1 MRTRRSRGVKQ
12 TRKGGDA
19 RKNFER
25 YKSNWSSQEKYR
37 EYNQKMYYPTSF
49 EKLRGFKPSYRV
61 DLETENTYIFQRHG
75 FSCANLLKAKKDKF
89 HFRVADPSLTAYGIL
104 TLLRNNE
111 KPPEFDGRVFTSSLI
126 RTVQTAILE
135 YGMHGNLEL
144 IMSPYIKEKNGM
156 IADLANFPLP
166 FDQQMAHMEQFMKIL
181 KGINSDVAR
190 AIVTKQHT
198 IVFKDQRYT
207 LSSYELPPMVT
218 VPSKP
223 SKSVEILH
231 QEMFGKPP
239 NTSEPEKRF
248 YEYPIPEDPDERE
261 DYSYVTRVKIEVG
274 DTIPA
279 VREPTI
285 TKYAFIPTVLSIPE
299 ANYSKYY
306 GPEGFIYFDYWVK
319 RNYPDV
325 KFVFVVS
332 HSNFMQKVIQEYC
345 EVPLVTTIFD
355 ENAWKLSIRPKPPS
369 DTVKH
374 SNYIFE
380 LYHGIP
386 KPSPD
391 ELSLMSLRDEPSCR
405 TAVVEVNNEEDVE
418 DMLRQTE
425 VANHGS
431 NPTFKP
437 VAPSLNSTFKPV
449 TPGLNPLD
457 PERNSLF
464 LTEAP
469 PEVPIQSRDVTLET
483 KFDITRSFT
492 ELVYMLSNPGIA
504 QGLSL
509 LIDSPKELKT
519 KVLQFVYSNPS
530 VIDTPSSF
538 FSRFKRSTPSVPL
551 YLFQN
556 HYLAFI
562 LMYSPFYNALV
573 QRLESGSDILA
584 TITSHP
590 SSVIRFFKQLRTL
603 IDTDSELKQ
612 VLVSI
617 FAVNANKHYSFE
629 APPKVYA
636 FTLLD
641 LLLYEM
647 LPMTKEKMKVMYPL
661 FIHLVR
667 KGARFSKT
675 IYSENI
681 VATEVIPRKMPISE
695 LKTLDEIEQIDL
707 EQQWDD
713 AKRRLDPTNEVS
725 KLSEQFRLAK
735 QRLQDVNRKVNRRS
749 NTQMQEQL
757 EKQSVILD
765 EMYDIKRRYREEST
779 RLDPT
784 QELSRLK
791 IAYRETINE
800 NVFDYLDGSF
810 AEYIPSYD
818 LELKKLHKELLKKI
832 KAPESLLTIPKSV
845 PVGGSKGTSWKRSS
859 LRQSSVKGGRYRA
872 SLYKGKR
879 RTRANR
885 S

>member
-12 TRKGGDA
+12 TRKGGNA
-19 RKNFER
+19 RENFER
-25 YKSNWSSQEKYR
+25 YKSNWSSQEKY
-37 EYNQKMYYPTSF
+37 NQKTYYPTLV
-49 EKLRGFKPSYRV
+49 EKLRGFKPSLRV

-75 FSCANLLKAKKDKF
+75 FSCANLLKAKKDTF
-89 HFRVADPSLTAYGIL
+89 HFRVPDPSLTAYGIL

-111 KPPEFDGRVFTSSLI
+111 KPPAFEGRVFTSSLI

-166 FDQQMAHMEQFMKIL
+166 FDQQIAHMEQFMKFL
-181 KGINSDVAR
+181 KGINSEVAR
-190 AIVTKQHT
+190 AIISNQHT
-198 IVFKDQRYT
+198 IVFKDQSYT

-218 VPSKP
+218 IPPSKP
-223 SKSVEILH
+223 SKSIESLH
-231 QEMFGKPP
+231 QEMFGTA
-239 NTSEPEKRF
+239 NSETERRV

-261 DYSYVTRVKIEVG
+261 DYSYVTRAKIAVG

-325 KFVFVVS
+325 KVVFVVS
-332 HSNFMQKVIQEYC
+332 HSNFMQKIIQEYC

-355 ENAWKLSIRPKPPS
+355 ENAWKLSIRPKPSS
-369 DTVKH
+369 DPVEH

-386 KPSPD
+386 KPTPN
-391 ELSLMSLRDEPSCR
+391 ELSLMSLKAEPSCR
-405 TAVVEVNNEEDVE
+405 TAVVEVSNEQDVE
-418 DMLRQTE
+418 DRLRQTE
-425 VANHGS
+425 VANHS
-431 NPTFKP
+431 SIPTFKP
-437 VAPSLNSTFKPV
+437 APTYLNSTNPA
-449 TPGLNPLD
+449 PSGLNSTKPA
-457 PERNSLF
+457 PSVVNPVR
-464 LTEAP
+464 LTEEP

-492 ELVYMLSNPGIA
+492 ELVHMLSNPGIA

-530 VIDTPSSF
+530 LIDTPSF
-538 FSRFKRSTPSVPL
+538 FSRFKKPSAPL

-562 LMYSPFYNALV
+562 LMYSPFYNTLV
-573 QRLESGSDILA
+573 QRLESNSDML
-584 TITSHP
+584 TRFNITSHP
-590 SSVIRFFKQLRTL
+590 SSVIRFLKQLRTL
-603 IDTDSELKQ
+603 IDTDAELYQ
-612 VLVSI
+612 VLLPI
-617 FAVNANKHYSFE
+617 FAVNANKHYSFV

-647 LPMTKEKMKVMYPL
+647 LPMTKEKIELMYPL
-661 FIHLVR
+661 FIILVR

-675 IYSENI
+675 IYSENA
-681 VATEVIPRKMPISE
+681 VETVKMPISE
-695 LKTLDEIEQIDL
+695 LKQFVEVEQFAIK
-707 EQQWDD
+707 QQWED
-713 AKRRLDPTNEVS
+713 ANRRLDPTNELG
-725 KLSEQFRLAK
+725 KLNEQFRLAK
-735 QRLQDVNRKVNRRS
+735 QRLQDVNAKVNRRS
-749 NTQMQEQL
+749 TQMQQQL
-757 EKQSVILD
+757 EQQSAILD
-765 EMYDIKRRYREEST
+765 EMYDIRRRYSEESA
-779 RLDPT
+779 RLDPN
-784 QELSRLK
+784 QELSRLR

-800 NVFDYLDGSF
+800 TIFDYLYGSF

-818 LELKKLHKELLKKI
+818 LELKNLHKKLLKKI
-832 KAPESLLTIPKSV
+832 KSPESIPTSV
-845 PVGGSKGTSWKRSS
+845 SIGGSRGTSWKKSS
-859 LRQSSVKGGRYRA
+859 LRQFSTKAARYRA